1 MKKITITFI
10 LLVFS
15 FLLNTTNAAS
25 IPILWASTTSQYA
38 WKVVF
43 PLVNGVYANTDA
55 FIVNNISD
63 IQISWNFW
71 LQNLSS
77 ATDLTLWWATF
88 DIWIVAWAPKVVLK
102 NNLDNTF
109 TFSWYAWSK
118 AAWWIYFSPVLLKDS
133 SNNDIQNSKV
143 VYNRW
148 ANDWK
153 WEITGCAWS
162 QNIWWVCFDWITLD
176 TTPPHFPGTT
186 WLSMVTSADYN
197 KSIILNEQSTVKI
210 QNWNSTSIST
220 YTTDSL
226 FRFNHDMRNALNPSR
241 YYSINATDIFWNS
254 ATWIIT
260 IVANIPDTNLSVN
273 NIWWVGVQS
282 TTYGW
287 TLWSEKISDW
297 KDYHSLDIR
306 LRDTYWNPIV
316 TVTWIKDVK
325 VTLWF
330 SNNLDKIQVWTET
343 NLGDAIKFENSD
355 WPLLF
360 WWIWSTEDTIRK
372 SDWNYKVA
380 INSLAPSKAGY
391 SYTNANNDI
400 QVNNLDIAI
409 TALNWNSWVW
419 EWPINDIHTSY
430 YPNPFKFTPTIKID
444 WVSNNTNWVIHRDYE
459 TEFTITWSTNKSS
472 WSPDLTGIHI
482 THLFDTMSWST
493 YTNNQISY
501 QNLTW
506 SISQTTCTWSN
517 TSAWY
522 YFSHTDCDRSSI
534 LPYSSNTIRLYNN
547 VTSTNSSINDIVST
561 IPRLVNAWLSSF
573 DTKYSSIV
581 SYIINWNNI
590 KYPSYTTTSSLI
602 NNSQIKISWIVNKN
616 NNNFAVVAD
625 SSINYIWNILKSDVY
640 TMIHKNVSLY
650 QKAWN
655 WTADTLYM
663 TWNYTLPSLW
673 PTWIETIIVDWWDV
687 IIWSDITKILWKVK
701 TIIAL
706 KKSDWTKWNIWI
718 KHNIQFIWATLIADR
733 SVLSWDWTTYYTDT
747 NSATNQLFIKW
758 SVISYNTIWW
768 SSKNHVICPYY
779 ITTICDLVNSRRYDF
794 NHFRSYI
801 NWISWNAVNWS
812 TYWVNMSI
820 TWYVNAPMII
830 EYDSDTQKNPPKIIK
845 K

>member
-1 MKKITITFI
+1 
-10 LLVFS
+10 
-15 FLLNTTNAAS
+15 
-25 IPILWASTTSQYA
+25 
-38 WKVVF
+38 
-43 PLVNGVYANTDA
+43 
-55 FIVNNISD
+55 
-63 IQISWNFW
+63 
-71 LQNLSS
+71 
-77 ATDLTLWWATF
+77 
-88 DIWIVAWAPKVVLK
+88 
-102 NNLDNTF
+102 
-109 TFSWYAWSK
+109 
-118 AAWWIYFSPVLLKDS
+118 
-133 SNNDIQNSKV
+133 
-143 VYNRW
+143 
-148 ANDWK
+148 
-153 WEITGCAWS
+153 
-162 QNIWWVCFDWITLD
+162 
-176 TTPPHFPGTT
+176 
-186 WLSMVTSADYN
+186 
-197 KSIILNEQSTVKI
+197 
-210 QNWNSTSIST
+210 
-220 YTTDSL
+220 
-226 FRFNHDMRNALNPSR
+226 
-241 YYSINATDIFWNS
+241 
-254 ATWIIT
+254 
-260 IVANIPDTNLSVN
+260 
-273 NIWWVGVQS
+273 
-282 TTYGW
+282 
-287 TLWSEKISDW
+287 
-297 KDYHSLDIR
+297 
-306 LRDTYWNPIV
+306 
-316 TVTWIKDVK
+316 
-325 VTLWF
+325 
-330 SNNLDKIQVWTET
+330 
-343 NLGDAIKFENSD
+343 
-355 WPLLF
+355 
-360 WWIWSTEDTIRK
+360 
-372 SDWNYKVA
+372 
-380 INSLAPSKAGY
+380 
-391 SYTNANNDI
+391 
-400 QVNNLDIAI
+400 
-409 TALNWNSWVW
+409 
-419 EWPINDIHTSY
+419 
-430 YPNPFKFTPTIKID
+430 
-444 WVSNNTNWVIHRDYE
+444 
-459 TEFTITWSTNKSS
+459 
-472 WSPDLTGIHI
+472 
-482 THLFDTMSWST
+482 
-493 YTNNQISY
+493 
-501 QNLTW
+501 
-506 SISQTTCTWSN
+506 
-517 TSAWY
+517 
-522 YFSHTDCDRSSI
+522 
-534 LPYSSNTIRLYNN
+534 
-547 VTSTNSSINDIVST
+547 
-561 IPRLVNAWLSSF
+561 LVNAWLSSF